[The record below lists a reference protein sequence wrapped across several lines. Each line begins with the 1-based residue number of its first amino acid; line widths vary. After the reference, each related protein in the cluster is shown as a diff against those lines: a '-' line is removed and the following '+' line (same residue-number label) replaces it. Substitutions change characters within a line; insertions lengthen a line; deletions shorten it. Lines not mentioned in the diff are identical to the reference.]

1 MYSCSINIKTCA
13 PRCHT
18 KTTKLIFSVASRCY
32 TKNQKVNF
40 NKNIAAVISFGFYID
55 VVKLNHVFS
64 DMRFCLVKYVGN
76 CIQHR
81 TRVIDIRPG

>member
-1 MYSCSINIKTCA
+1 MYSCSINIKTSA
-13 PRCHT
+13 PRCH
-18 KTTKLIFSVASRCY
+18 

-40 NKNIAAVISFGFYID
+40 SKIIAAVISFGFYID

-81 TRVIDIRPG
+81 TRVIVILDLDKS